1 MQWVNVLSWKI
12 RFYWF
17 ELAAIHSICYENVYR
32 LSSENSQGQGQHF
45 VAEVDATNKVYLAEI
60 VTQGSPRV
68 FF

>member
-1 MQWVNVLSWKI
+1 MKMFI
-12 RFYWF
+12 
-17 ELAAIHSICYENVYR
+17 VYHQR
-32 LSSENSQGQGQHF
+32 TAKVKGNIV